1 MTCGAEQR
9 VARFAARQ
17 KIEVEAARKE
27 VTRRMA
33 AQLSDE
39 EKMKAAD
46 YVIDNSG
53 SLEQTRERVQ
63 GVWRELRRE
72 AG

>member
-1 MTCGAEQR
+1 
-9 VARFAARQ
+9 
-17 KIEVEAARKE
+17 
-27 VTRRMA
+27 MA